1 MVLIT
6 LQHLI
11 KTDGIFQSM
20 KKTLFPLLL
29 LVWLAGSITAQP
41 ILPYKNPDLGDEAR
55 VEDLLAR
62 MTVTEKI
69 GQMSQFVGPKHI
81 AMSEKNLSPEEMRAG
96 DAFGMYPNLHSS
108 QISNVIEEGKV
119 GSFLHVT
126 DPDEANRLQ
135 QYASESRL
143 GIPLLIGIDAI
154 HGNGLVKGATI
165 YPSPIGMA
173 STWNLDLVRRSSI
186 ETAREVRANGA
197 HWAFSPNI
205 DIARDARWGRVG
217 ETFGEDTFLVSEMG
231 VAVING
237 LQQGDFIGDNKVLAT
252 AKHFVAGGDPVNG
265 LNLSPMDLSIR
276 SLRGDHFP
284 PFKRAIDAGVF
295 TFMAAHNEV
304 NGVPAHANR
313 FLFTE
318 VLRDEW
324 DFQGFVVSDWLDVER
339 LKTLHRTAPT
349 FKEAV
354 YQSIDAGIDMH
365 MHGPKFLKPLVEL
378 VKEGRISESR
388 IDAAVRP
395 MLLAKFRLGLFENAQ
410 VDASMAEK
418 MMFTEEHKNTALDLA
433 RQSIVVLKNAD
444 DILPLQAGKRI
455 FITGPNA
462 DNHSIMGDWVLNQ
475 PEKNITTIVEGFR
488 EVAAGSTEIDYFDLG
503 GSVKRIEGDQITRA
517 ASQAKSA
524 DVAIVVVGS
533 NPLRYDRKGKT
544 SGENVARSSIGLFG
558 QQLDLVKAIHASG
571 TPTIVVLVNGRPLA
585 EPWIVEN
592 VSALIEAWEPG
603 AEGGKALAEI
613 VFGEINPSGKLPMT
627 IPYSVGHLQA
637 IYNHKPSTIVRRYA
651 DAPTENLHEFGDGL
665 SYTQFEYGKV
675 SLSHS
680 TINESESTKASVT
693 LLNRGKRAG
702 DEVVQLYIRDDYS
715 LVTRPVKELKGFTRV
730 SLEAGETRKIHFDIT
745 PDMLSYFDIDMN
757 WRIEAGDFTIMVGG
771 SSRDRDLKFVK
782 LSVVSD

>member
-1 MVLIT
+1 
-6 LQHLI
+6 
-11 KTDGIFQSM
+11 M

-81 AMSEKNLSPEEMRAG
+81 AMSEKNLSLEEMRAG

-524 DVAIVVVGS
+524 DVAILVVGS
-533 NPLRYDRKGKT
+533 NPLRYDRRGKT
-544 SGENVARSSIGLFG
+544 SGAHVSRRSIGLFG

-637 IYNHKPSTIVRRYA
+637 IYNHKPSAIVRRYA

>member
-1 MVLIT
+1 
-6 LQHLI
+6 
-11 KTDGIFQSM
+11 
-20 KKTLFPLLL
+20 
-29 LVWLAGSITAQP
+29 
-41 ILPYKNPDLGDEAR
+41 
-55 VEDLLAR
+55 
-62 MTVTEKI
+62 
-69 GQMSQFVGPKHI
+69 
-81 AMSEKNLSPEEMRAG
+81 MRAG

-637 IYNHKPSTIVRRYA
+637 IYNHKPSAIVRRYA

>member
-1 MVLIT
+1 
-6 LQHLI
+6 
-11 KTDGIFQSM
+11 
-20 KKTLFPLLL
+20 
-29 LVWLAGSITAQP
+29 
-41 ILPYKNPDLGDEAR
+41 
-55 VEDLLAR
+55 
-62 MTVTEKI
+62 
-69 GQMSQFVGPKHI
+69 
-81 AMSEKNLSPEEMRAG
+81 
-96 DAFGMYPNLHSS
+96 
-108 QISNVIEEGKV
+108 
-119 GSFLHVT
+119 
-126 DPDEANRLQ
+126 
-135 QYASESRL
+135 
-143 GIPLLIGIDAI
+143 
-154 HGNGLVKGATI
+154 
-165 YPSPIGMA
+165 
-173 STWNLDLVRRSSI
+173 
-186 ETAREVRANGA
+186 
-197 HWAFSPNI
+197 
-205 DIARDARWGRVG
+205 
-217 ETFGEDTFLVSEMG
+217 MG

-637 IYNHKPSTIVRRYA
+637 IYNHKPSAIVRRYA

>member
-1 MVLIT
+1 
-6 LQHLI
+6 
-11 KTDGIFQSM
+11 M

-81 AMSEKNLSPEEMRAG
+81 AMSEKNLSLEEMRAG

-571 TPTIVVLVNGRPLA
+571 IPTIVVLVNGRPLA

-637 IYNHKPSTIVRRYA
+637 IYNHKPSAIVRRYA

>member
-81 AMSEKNLSPEEMRAG
+81 AMSEKNLSLEEMRAG

>member
-1 MVLIT
+1 
-6 LQHLI
+6 
-11 KTDGIFQSM
+11 M

-81 AMSEKNLSPEEMRAG
+81 AMSEKNLSLEEMRAG

>member
-1 MVLIT
+1 
-6 LQHLI
+6 
-11 KTDGIFQSM
+11 M
-20 KKTLFPLLL
+20 KK
-29 LVWLAGSITAQP
+29 ITNLYFLISALSCSVFAQEL
-41 ILPYKNPDLGDEAR
+41 LPYKNADLAEDVR
-55 VEDLLAR
+55 VDDLLSR
-62 MTVTEKI
+62 MTLVEKV
-69 GQMSQFVGPKHI
+69 GQMSQFVGPEHI
-81 AMSEKNLSPEEMRAG
+81 ALSEKHMSLEEMQAG
-96 DAFGMYPNLHSS
+96 DAYGMYPNLHSS
-108 QISNVIEEGKV
+108 QIPKVIKEGKI

-126 DPDEANRLQ
+126 NPHEANRLQ
-135 QYASESRL
+135 QYASQSRL
-143 GIPLLIGIDAI
+143 GIPLIIGIDAI

-173 STWNLDLVRRSSI
+173 STWNLDLVRQSSV
-186 ETAREVRANGA
+186 ETAREVRVNGA

-205 DIARDARWGRVG
+205 DIARDPRWGRVG
-217 ETFGEDTFLVSEMG
+217 ETFGEDDFLVSEMG

-237 LQQGDFIGDNKVLAT
+237 LQQGDFAGDSKVLAT

-265 LNLSPMDLSIR
+265 LNLSPMDLSLR
-276 SLRGDHFP
+276 SLREDHFP
-284 PFKRAIDAGVF
+284 PFKRAVDAGVF

-304 NGVPAHANR
+304 NGVPAHANH
-313 FLFTE
+313 FLLTE

-354 YQSIDAGIDMH
+354 YQSVDAGIDMH

-433 RQSIVVLKNAD
+433 RQSIVLLKNSNA
-444 DILPLQAGKRI
+444 ILPLAEGKRI

-462 DNHSIMGDWVLNQ
+462 DNHSIMGDWVLKQ
-475 PEKNITTIVEGFR
+475 PKKNITTVVEGFR
-488 EVAAGSTEIDYFDLG
+488 EVAKGSTEIDYFDLG
-503 GSVKRIEGDQITRA
+503 GSVKHIERDQIDRA
-517 ASQAKSA
+517 ATRAKSA

-592 VSALIEAWEPG
+592 VAALVEAWEPG
-603 AEGGKALAEI
+603 AQGGRALAEI
-613 VFGEINPSGKLPMT
+613 VFGEVNPSGKLPIT
-627 IPYSVGHLQA
+627 VPYSVGHLQA
-637 IYNHKPSTIVRRYA
+637 IYNHKPSALIRRYA
-651 DAPTENLHEFGDGL
+651 DAPTNNLHEFGDGL
-665 SYTQFEYGKV
+665 SYTQFEYAQAR
-675 SLSHS
+675 LSSS
-680 TINESESTKASVT
+680 TIGKSESTKLSVT
-693 LLNRGKRAG
+693 LLNKGKRAG

-730 SLEAGETRKIHFDIT
+730 SLEPGEKREIHFDIT
-745 PDMLSYFDIDMN
+745 ADMLAYYDQDMN
-757 WRIEAGDFTIMVGG
+757 WQVEAGDFSIMVGG
-771 SSRDRDLKFVK
+771 SSRDPDLEVVK
-782 LSVVSD
+782 LNVQSD